1 MHWNEHTKKLLEMN
15 VFKGKIVG
23 RREGR
28 GGLVYIIEQDAHP
41 KLIAYKTIK
50 EFEGNI
56 PVDSK
61 RFDREAKSWFYFA
74 GHPLVIK
81 PHFVKVWEGVPLICM
96 PYCDGDLRGFIE
108 QRLSL
113 TGAVCLSLQIVK
125 GMLVANSRG
134 MAHHQDVK
142 PENLLYIDLSTKFD
156 NFPPPGVDPSV
167 KYSVRIADFGVA
179 NAWFDKY
186 RGGTNAYKAPE
197 QHEHDP
203 QKHADAAKLYGAEF
217 APDIFGVGLV
227 IAELFQGHHPAAPSP
242 DTNVSKWRGS
252 KLKEWATKG
261 ERHFTASQDLQT
273 NKLVD
278 LVKQMLD
285 PNPSKRPQFQYCYD
299 QLASILKTLSPKT
312 LEQLELLFSYFD
324 YTSTYCQV
332 EVEIKRQL
340 RLAAI
345 PSQREPVL
353 ASIKKNLKDT
363 LEVDNTSLENTL
375 RAHHL
380 SKALQQ
386 MHENDCPREDTELLV
401 EASKLIVMFVLK
413 HHKSITA
420 DCLYPSFSFGDPK
433 PKKIVS
439 DIEVKAEIL
448 NTSIARL
455 QLLDSYD
462 ESLERQINNGDKTIE
477 ACLIYRDASKAWCEQ
492 SLPQACKL
500 LDEVRLLAPHEP
512 ELESLYDLWTSTRD
526 HFSK

>member
-1 MHWNEHTKKLLEMN
+1 
-15 VFKGKIVG
+15 
-23 RREGR
+23 
-28 GGLVYIIEQDAHP
+28 
-41 KLIAYKTIK
+41 
-50 EFEGNI
+50 
-56 PVDSK
+56 
-61 RFDREAKSWFYFA
+61 
-74 GHPLVIK
+74 
-81 PHFVKVWEGVPLICM
+81 
-96 PYCDGDLRGFIE
+96 
-108 QRLSL
+108 
-113 TGAVCLSLQIVK
+113 
-125 GMLVANSRG
+125 
-134 MAHHQDVK
+134 
-142 PENLLYIDLSTKFD
+142 
-156 NFPPPGVDPSV
+156 
-167 KYSVRIADFGVA
+167 
-179 NAWFDKY
+179 
-186 RGGTNAYKAPE
+186 
-197 QHEHDP
+197 
-203 QKHADAAKLYGAEF
+203 
-217 APDIFGVGLV
+217 
-227 IAELFQGHHPAAPSP
+227 
-242 DTNVSKWRGS
+242 
-252 KLKEWATKG
+252 
-261 ERHFTASQDLQT
+261 
-273 NKLVD
+273 
-278 LVKQMLD
+278 
-285 PNPSKRPQFQYCYD
+285 
-299 QLASILKTLSPKT
+299 LSPKT